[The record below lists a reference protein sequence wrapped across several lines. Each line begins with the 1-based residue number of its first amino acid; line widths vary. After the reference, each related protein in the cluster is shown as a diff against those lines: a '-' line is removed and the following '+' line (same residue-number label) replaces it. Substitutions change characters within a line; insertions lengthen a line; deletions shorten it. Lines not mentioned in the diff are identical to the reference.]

1 DKQHGY
7 QPTTLPD
14 KNNGRYAYLT
24 IFPTK
29 SVVSCLAPHEIARR
43 QHGAYTLDALM
54 MMNKYDYSDGFS
66 LSEQDAEELAT
77 RLQIGKSI
85 ITFNADRL
93 RGICCTLLALHELF
107 RQIVLYK
114 RDVALKEPIFNSK
127 QITVALE
134 FYLQIDVDLVY
145 MKTCSFRGA
154 KPQSKM
160 EGLFCGRDE
169 LQARYALTPCGNL
182 FCLCCYPLNNYKK
195 SHTWPVVDFV
205 SSSMHQFVNGYT
217 TYLDCPAVCSY
228 QILNVY

>member
-1 DKQHGY
+1 MDCDRIDLNRAEQATSLLTSDKRHGY
-7 QPTTLPD
+7 QSTTLPD
-14 KNNGRYAYLT
+14 KNNGRYAYLP

-29 SVVSCLAPHEIARR
+29 SVGIDECLLLANVPVTRLAPHEIARR

-54 MMNKYDYSDGFS
+54 MMNKYDYSDSFS

-107 RQIVLYK
+107 RQTVLLK

-127 QITVALE
+127 QITIALE
-134 FYLQIDVDLVY
+134 FYLQIDVDLFY

-154 KPQSKM
+154 QPPSNI

-169 LQARYALTPCGNL
+169 PQARYSLVPCDNL
-182 FCLCCYPLNNYKK
+182 FCQCCLPLN
-195 SHTWPVVDFV
+195 T
-205 SSSMHQFVNGYT
+205 
-217 TYLDCPAVCSY
+217 
-228 QILNVY
+228 